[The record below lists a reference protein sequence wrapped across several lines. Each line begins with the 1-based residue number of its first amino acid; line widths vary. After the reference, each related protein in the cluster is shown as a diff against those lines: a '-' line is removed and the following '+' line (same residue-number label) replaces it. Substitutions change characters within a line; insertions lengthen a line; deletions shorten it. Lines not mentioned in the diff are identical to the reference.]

1 MAEVSEIFRTGMF
14 RPDAIEVWSPVIS
27 VQPGAI
33 SDPDKCPVGRT
44 RGGASSAP
52 GSLKE
57 AGFAWFG
64 IVADAVVSRPT
75 KEKPMQMTPEIR
87 AEDQARR
94 LELKTQDQRSK
105 ISAVQGA
112 GSSPWEADIS
122 VDVTREVYFAEP
134 GAGPSR
140 TGQMRFECVAAGEG
154 PGKPLKECRM
164 ATVVSTVF
172 EPKEDL
178 VLWRQQGQAARRKA
192 LVQRSTEEAREQ
204 GGSSS
209 QEDSALSSHSDVRTI
224 RRDIRES
231 REGRGIFVATRG
243 QIQDIGPGVS
253 HKGVAIGH
261 WLSGLEPVE
270 VGRRINHTLHAVE
283 RYIHTFCRVVFLVRK
298 GFHPLQIASTTHG
311 KKPGYAWRFE
321 EIDSIGASHFEAEDA

>member
-1 MAEVSEIFRTGMF
+1 
-14 RPDAIEVWSPVIS
+14 
-27 VQPGAI
+27 
-33 SDPDKCPVGRT
+33 
-44 RGGASSAP
+44 
-52 GSLKE
+52 
-57 AGFAWFG
+57 
-64 IVADAVVSRPT
+64 
-75 KEKPMQMTPEIR
+75 MQMTPEIR

-94 LELKTQDQRSK
+94 LELKTQDQRLK
-105 ISAVQGA
+105 ILAVQGA
-112 GSSPWEADIS
+112 GLSPWEADIL

-134 GAGPSR
+134 GAGPLR

-164 ATVVSTVF
+164 ATVVLTVF

-192 LVQRSTEEAREQ
+192 LVQRLTEEAREQ
-204 GGSSS
+204 GGLLS
-209 QEDSALSSHSDVRTI
+209 QEDLALLLHSDVRTI
-224 RRDIRES
+224 RRDIREL

-298 GFHPLQIASTTHG
+298 GFHPLQIALTVGISSGGVRTFLDIYETHG
-311 KKPGYAWRFE
+311 KKPEYAWRFE
-321 EIDSIGASHFEAEDA
+321 EIDLIGASHFEAEDAQKGGPSPGPGTSSTSRRRP